1 MIEDRKIDL
10 HLLRCLDALLAEGSV
25 TRAATR
31 MDMSQ
36 PGMSNALAR
45 LREVF
50 GDPLLVRTPK
60 GMEPTER
67 ALEVRIAVRETLD
80 KIEGAL
86 TSQTGFDPGQARLS
100 ITISTT
106 DYASF
111 VLMPSLLRMLEPEAP
126 GLTITIRPPDPAHI
140 REWLEEGAGEL
151 VIGFVPDAAGT
162 LKSSTLYRDPLVCIA
177 RKDHPD
183 LKDKLDINAYQGLR
197 HVILGSSFTGLST
210 LERTLDDILDAQGA
224 TRSAGVRI
232 PSALLSPHIVAST
245 DMIATLPTRFV
256 DQFRDIVPLQVFDLP
271 FPTAPLPV
279 SMIWHECTHQSG
291 AMTWLRQGNPERR
304 EGLLE
309 A

>member
-10 HLLRCLDALLAEGSV
+10 HLLRCLDVLLAEGSV

-67 ALEVRIAVRETLD
+67 ALEVRIAVREALD

-100 ITISTT
+100 ITIGTT

-111 VLMPSLLRMLEPEAP
+111 VLMPSLLRKLEQEAP
-126 GLTITIRPPDPAHI
+126 GLTITIRPPNPAHI

-177 RKDHPD
+177 RKNHPD
-183 LKDKLDINAYQGLR
+183 LKKTMDIDSYQNLR

-271 FPTAPLPV
+271 FRTSPLPV
-279 SMIWHECTHQSG
+279 SMIWHERTHQSG
-291 AMTWLRQGNPERR
+291 AMTWLRQAIRNV
-304 EGLLE
+304 
-309 A
+309 AKAY

>member
-10 HLLRCLDALLAEGSV
+10 HLLRCLDVLLAEGSV

-50 GDPLLVRTPK
+50 GDPLLVRTPR
-60 GMEPTER
+60 GMEPTDR
-67 ALEVRIAVRETLD
+67 ALEVRIAVREALD

-86 TSQTGFDPGQARLS
+86 TSQTGFDPARARLS
-100 ITISTT
+100 ITIGTT

-111 VLMPSLLRMLEPEAP
+111 VLMPSLLRMLEQEAP

-140 REWLEEGAGEL
+140 REWLEEGSGEL
-151 VIGFVPDAAGT
+151 VIGFVPDAADT

-177 RKDHPD
+177 RKDHPN
-183 LKDKLDINAYQGLR
+183 LKKTMDIDSYQELR

-210 LERTLDDILDAQGA
+210 LERTLDEILDTQGA
-224 TRSAGVRI
+224 TRTAGVRI
-232 PSALLSPHIVAST
+232 PSALLSPHIVANT

-271 FPTAPLPV
+271 FRTSPLPV
-279 SMIWHECTHQSG
+279 SMIWHERTHQSG
-291 AMTWLRQGNPERR
+291 AMTWLRQAIRNV
-304 EGLLE
+304 
-309 A
+309 AKAY

>member
-1 MIEDRKIDL
+1 
-10 HLLRCLDALLAEGSV
+10 
-25 TRAATR
+25 
-31 MDMSQ
+31 
-36 PGMSNALAR
+36 
-45 LREVF
+45 
-50 GDPLLVRTPK
+50 
-60 GMEPTER
+60 MEPTER
-67 ALEVRIAVRETLD
+67 ALEVRIAVREALD

-100 ITISTT
+100 ITIGTT

-111 VLMPSLLRMLEPEAP
+111 VLMPSLLRKLEQEAP

-177 RKDHPD
+177 RKNHPD
-183 LKDKLDINAYQGLR
+183 LKKTMDIDSYQNLR

-271 FPTAPLPV
+271 FRTSPLPV
-279 SMIWHECTHQSG
+279 SMIWHERTHQSG
-291 AMTWLRQGNPERR
+291 AMTWLRQAIRNV
-304 EGLLE
+304 
-309 A
+309 AKAY